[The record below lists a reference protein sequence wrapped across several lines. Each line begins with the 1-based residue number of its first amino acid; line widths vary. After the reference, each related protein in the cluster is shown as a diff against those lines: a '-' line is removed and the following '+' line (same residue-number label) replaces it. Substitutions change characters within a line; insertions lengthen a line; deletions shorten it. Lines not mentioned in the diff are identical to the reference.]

1 MTSVCDAGK
10 GIVTLGWW
18 WEGAGLSCATRTEG
32 RVLSLLVV
40 VGEVGGE
47 VGGST
52 ADLDIL
58 R

>member
-1 MTSVCDAGK
+1 MASGCDAGK
-10 GIVTLGWW
+10 GFVTLRWC

-32 RVLSLLVV
+32 RVLSFLVV
-40 VGEVGGE
+40 VGE